1 MSAYNQDEYEA
12 NKAAANAILA
22 TAPAN
27 AVAAIIAEL
36 IEDRSEPMTDYCGST
51 VKRTVFIG
59 WRTTARENF
68 SQLRKAAATFPETA
82 HLGPGKDTYIAH
94 VVFASDVAPIN
105 CGNIYAG
112 QFYDGQHERGTFQT
126 ESEAIAYTADKPL
139 HDVDFET
146 RDGLKAVSFKWKITR
161 ESVEHRE
168 NYSMGGGNYL
178 KSNYRH
184 SDGWRVSSAV
194 VLGGWWSS
202 CKLEDGIRGNVVP
215 FRAPIA
221 AVPVSL
227 PDFGG
232 LELQF

>member
-1 MSAYNQDEYEA
+1 MKAYNQDEYEA

-36 IEDRSEPMTDYCGST
+36 IEDRSEAMTDYCGST
-51 VKRTVFIG
+51 VTRTVLIG

-82 HLGPGKDTYIAH
+82 HLGPGKDTFTAR
-94 VVFASDVAPIN
+94 VVFASDVAAFN
-105 CGNIYAG
+105 GGNIYAG
-112 QFYDGQHERGTFQT
+112 QFYEGQYDRATFQT
-126 ESEAIAYTADKPL
+126 ESEAIAYTSDKPL

-146 RDGLKAVSFKWKITR
+146 LNGREAASLTWEIKH

-178 KSNYRH
+178 KSDYRH
-184 SDGWRVSSAV
+184 ADGWRVSSA

-202 CKLEDGIRGNVVP
+202 CKLENGIGGNVVP
-215 FRAPIA
+215 FRAPIV
-221 AVPVSL
+221 VPVAL